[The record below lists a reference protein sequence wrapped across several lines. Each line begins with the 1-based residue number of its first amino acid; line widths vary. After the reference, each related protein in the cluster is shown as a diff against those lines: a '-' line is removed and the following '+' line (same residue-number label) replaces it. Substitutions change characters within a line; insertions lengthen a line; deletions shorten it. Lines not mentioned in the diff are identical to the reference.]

1 MADIVFLFRPGWTR
15 LRPGWTRRVVTLAAL
30 LVITSLFLAISGCA
44 PQVPPGTLPEQRA
57 SGSSES
63 TSRSGDEFLVV
74 DCLLPGQVRKLG
86 QMTFLTP
93 RRPVKTAAQD
103 CEIRGGEY
111 VAYDRADY
119 RTALNFWLPQAKE
132 GDKEAQTYV
141 GEIYEK
147 GLGVPPD
154 YAVAVAW
161 YRKAAEQGNSRA
173 QINLGH
179 LYEKGL
185 GVEKD
190 PVQALSWYRQASGL
204 SDAIALDAASI
215 NTDVQEEVQELR
227 QEVDRWK
234 QASASLRQQLEQTQQ
249 QLEQARQE
257 LERRRSE
264 AETERQELE
273 QARQELE
280 RRKQQAIAARDD
292 AELKR
297 LEAQLQQREAD
308 LARQQQEAT
317 RLQQEIVNLKDEATR
332 QRTQLAELEKK
343 PQVALPGP
351 TIEIIDPPL
360 VATRGLSV
368 VKVSSEIAGQ
378 ERLIVGRVTA
388 PAGLLTFTV
397 NDRKESLNEKGI
409 FRTPIPVQRSDGLVK
424 VVAVDARGSRA
435 SVEFQLTTESDVAPV
450 RHQREIRPTVDFG
463 HYYALVIGNQ
473 NYTHWPDL
481 KTPAKDAMQT
491 AEILS
496 KKYGFKTKLLLN
508 ATRYDILQALNEL
521 RKELNEKDNLLIYYA
536 GHGHLD
542 TQIDRGYWVPVDA
555 DVDSNVNWIST
566 FSITDII
573 SAISAMHVLV
583 VADSCYSGALTR
595 STLARLEAGM
605 SDEAR
610 AHWLKVVAGKR
621 SRTVLSSGDLQ
632 PVLDSGGGDHSVFAK
647 AFLDVLTT
655 NAEILEGERLHRE
668 IAARVAYAASA
679 AQVEQVPQYAPIR
692 YSGHEAGDFLFVPA
706 TVQ

>member
-1 MADIVFLFRPGWTR
+1 
-15 LRPGWTRRVVTLAAL
+15 
-30 LVITSLFLAISGCA
+30 
-44 PQVPPGTLPEQRA
+44 
-57 SGSSES
+57 
-63 TSRSGDEFLVV
+63 
-74 DCLLPGQVRKLG
+74 
-86 QMTFLTP
+86 MTFLTA
-93 RRPVKTAAQD
+93 RRPIKTSAQD

-119 RTALNFWLPQAKE
+119 RTALNFWLPRAKE

-161 YRKAAEQGNSRA
+161 YRKAAEQGHSRA

-190 PVQALSWYRQASGL
+190 SVQALSWYRQASGL

-215 NTDVQEEVQELR
+215 NTDVQEELQELR
-227 QEVDRWK
+227 QEVERWK
-234 QASASLRQQLEQTQQ
+234 HASASLRQQLEQTQQ
-249 QLEQARQE
+249 QLEQTRQE
-257 LERRRSE
+257 LERRHSE
-264 AETERQELE
+264 AETERQKLE

-280 RRKQQAIAARDD
+280 RRKQQTVTARDD

-343 PQVALPGP
+343 QQVALPGP
-351 TIEIIDPPL
+351 TIEIIEPPL

-368 VKVSSEIAGQ
+368 VKVSSEITGQ
-378 ERLIVGRVTA
+378 EHIIVGRVMA

-397 NDRKESLNEKGI
+397 NDRKESLNDKGI
-409 FRTPIPVQRSDGLVK
+409 FRAQIPMQRSNGLVK
-424 VVAVDARGSRA
+424 VVAVDEQGSRA
-435 SVEFQLTTESDVAPV
+435 SVEFQLTTEPDTTPV
-450 RHQREIRPTVDFG
+450 RHRQEIRPTVNFG

-481 KTPAKDAMQT
+481 KTPESDAMQT
-491 AEILS
+491 AQILS

-542 TQIDRGYWVPVDA
+542 TKIDRGYWVPVDG

-573 SAISAMHVLV
+573 SAISAIHVLV

-610 AHWLKVVAGKR
+610 AHWLKVVAAKR

-655 NAEILEGERLHRE
+655 NTEILEGERLHRE

>member
-1 MADIVFLFRPGWTR
+1 MTALF
-15 LRPGWTRRVVTLAAL
+15 
-30 LVITSLFLAISGCA
+30 LVIAGCA
-44 PQVPPGTLPEQRA
+44 SQLPAGSIPDQRP
-57 SGSSES
+57 SGSSAS
-63 TSRSGDEFLVV
+63 AARSGDEFLVV
-74 DCLLPGQVRKLG
+74 DCLLPGQIRKLG
-86 QMTFLTP
+86 RMTFLTP
-93 RRPVKTAAQD
+93 RRPVKTSAQD

-154 YAVAVAW
+154 YAVAAAW
-161 YRKAAEQGNSRA
+161 YRKAAEQGDSRA

-185 GVEKD
+185 GVERD
-190 PVQALSWYRQASGL
+190 AVQALAWYRQASGL
-204 SDAIALDAASI
+204 TDVIALDTVSI
-215 NTDVQEEVQELR
+215 NTDVQKELQELK
-227 QEVDRWK
+227 QEVDRWRRE
-234 QASASLRQQLEQTQQ
+234 SASLRQQLERNQQ
-249 QLEQARQE
+249 QLEQTRRE
-257 LERRRSE
+257 LEQRQGE
-264 AETERQELE
+264 AEAERQKLE

-280 RRKQQAIAARDD
+280 RRKQQAVAARDD
-292 AELKR
+292 AELQR

-308 LARQQQEAT
+308 VARQQQEAS
-317 RLQQEIVNLKDEATR
+317 RLQQEIVSLRDETAR
-332 QRTQLAELEKK
+332 QRAQLAELEKK
-343 PQVALPGP
+343 QQVVELPGP

-360 VATRGLSV
+360 VATRGLSI
-368 VKVSSEIAGQ
+368 VKVSSDMRGQ
-378 ERLIVGRVTA
+378 ERTVVGRVTA

-397 NDRKESLNEKGI
+397 NDRKEPLSDNGI
-409 FRTPIPVQRSDGLVK
+409 FRVQVPIQRSNGLVK
-424 VVAVDARGSRA
+424 VVAVDEQGSRA
-435 SVEFQLTTESDVAPV
+435 SVEFQLTTESDTVPV
-450 RHQREIRPTVDFG
+450 MQQKEILPAVNFG
-463 HYYALVIGNQ
+463 HYYALVIGNKD
-473 NYTHWPDL
+473 YMHWPDL
-481 KTPAKDAMQT
+481 MTPKNDATKT

-508 ATRYDILQALNEL
+508 GTRYDILQALNEL
-521 RKELNEKDNLLIYYA
+521 RKELTEEDNLLIYYA

-542 TQIDRGYWVPVDA
+542 TKIDRGYWVPVDG
-555 DVDSNVNWIST
+555 DLDSNVNWIST
-566 FSITDII
+566 LAVTDII
-573 SAISAMHVLV
+573 GAISAKHVLV

-595 STLARLEAGM
+595 STLARLDAGK

-610 AHWLKVVAGKR
+610 VHWLKVIAEKR

-647 AFLDVLTT
+647 AFLDVLAKNT
-655 NAEILEGERLHRE
+655 EVLEGERLHQE

-679 AQVEQVPQYAPIR
+679 ALIEQVPQYAPIR
-692 YSGHEAGDFLFVPA
+692 YSGHESGDFLFVPT